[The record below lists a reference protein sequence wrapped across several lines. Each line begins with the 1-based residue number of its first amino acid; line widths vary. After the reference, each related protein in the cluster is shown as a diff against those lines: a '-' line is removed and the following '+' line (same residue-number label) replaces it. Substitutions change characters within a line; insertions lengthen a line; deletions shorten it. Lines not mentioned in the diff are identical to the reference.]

1 MGVERVAKFM
11 NTDPKSL
18 YLTALEKS
26 SLVSMSLQ
34 FREHDT
40 INLRE
45 AEMIQRQLSDALMS
59 MNALIRRIKQEP
71 EPRTGDTEDGK

>member
-1 MGVERVAKFM
+1 M

-45 AEMIQRQLSDALMS
+45 AELLQRQLSDALMS
-59 MNALIRRIKQEP
+59 MNALIRKIKAEP
-71 EPRTGDTEDGK
+71 EPVTGETEEGK